1 VNSFKEKI
9 LPGFLRSKTVQKE
22 KVLELDE
29 TISEDLNMASTDIR
43 GLLIVD
49 TLTNC
54 RNCGN

>member
-22 KVLELDE
+22 KVLELEE